1 VFKNKL
7 LQLGV
12 IILIALALIAVV
24 VVILFNTILD
34 TSPDPND
41 PNASVK
47 EKVEDVDSKKYSA
60 DELLEMSVHMNDLL
74 GNLSNNDIVQ
84 LSLTFEL
91 DSVEAKEEFEKLDY
105 ITKDV
110 VLKTIADM
118 KPEDIKGAKG
128 IDFLSATLMNKVN
141 PKLSEGKLREI
152 YVTKLILP

>member
-1 VFKNKL
+1 MFKNKL

-41 PNASVK
+41 PNANVK
-47 EKVEDVDSKKYSA
+47 EKVENVDSKKYTA
-60 DELLEMSVHMNDLL
+60 DELIEMSVHMNDLIA
-74 GNLSNNDIVQ
+74 NLSNKDIVQ

-91 DSVEAKEEFEKLDY
+91 DSVDAKGEFEKLDY
-105 ITKDV
+105 ITKYI

-118 KPEDIKGAKG
+118 KPEDIEGAKG
-128 IDFLSATLMNKVN
+128 IDFLSATLMNKIN
-141 PKLSEGKLREI
+141 PKLTEGKLREI
-152 YVTKLILP
+152 YVTKLIQP

>member
-1 VFKNKL
+1 MFKNKL

-41 PNASVK
+41 PNANVK
-47 EKVEDVDSKKYSA
+47 EKVENVDSKKYTA
-60 DELLEMSVHMNDLL
+60 DELIEMSVHMNDLIA
-74 GNLSNNDIVQ
+74 NLSNKDIVQ

-91 DSVEAKEEFEKLDY
+91 DSVDAKGEFEKLDY
-105 ITKDV
+105 ITKDI

-118 KPEDIKGAKG
+118 KPEDIEGAKG
-128 IDFLSATLMNKVN
+128 IDFLSATLMNKIN
-141 PKLSEGKLREI
+141 PKLTEGKLREI
-152 YVTKLILP
+152 YVTKLIQP